1 MQLQVNVFVT
11 RTEGKMQHELLVLPL
26 SPQSA
31 IPPQYRDGWNYYATV
46 DTGDRMF
53 GDVDAR
59 AIEAELASTGYAVVT
74 PQAPDRR

>member
-1 MQLQVNVFVT
+1 MQVNVFVT
-11 RTEGKMQHELLVLPL
+11 RSEGELQRELLVLPL
-26 SPQSA
+26 SPEAA
-31 IPPQYRDGWNYYATV
+31 IPEQYRSGWNNYATV

-59 AIEAELASTGYAVVT
+59 AIEIELASSGFAVVT